1 MIQKGLTSTIYFIAV
16 LIICSNSACKK
27 DDELMS
33 AVPEIEFVSVTP
45 TSLKEYSAPLSFTI
59 KYRDGDGN
67 LGENNAD
74 VKNLYLTDNRINVT
88 YTYRIQQLAPDNSS
102 VQEGDGLADAVTE
115 MYRINSPQGYANL
128 REIPDGM
135 ILREVYP
142 YEFFTILGE
151 LNGFYGVELQD
162 GTKGFIQTTLVV
174 PAN

>member
-88 YTYRIQQLAPDNSS
+88 YTYRIQQLAPDNTTIPIQGTLNIDLAS
-102 VQEGDGLADAVTE
+102 VNI
-115 MYRINSPQGYANL
+115 INSAASQTVTYSIYVVDRAGNKSNVVTSDVITL
-128 REIPDGM
+128 
-135 ILREVYP
+135 
-142 YEFFTILGE
+142 
-151 LNGFYGVELQD
+151 
-162 GTKGFIQTTLVV
+162 TK
-174 PAN
+174 